1 MRKITVYL
9 SEEDIKYIDEFREVN
24 NYTSRNKALSLI
36 INEHKNRK
44 DDVIKNVPEYMAKI
58 IAEELKDEFKNI
70 KSIKGATN
78 SVNKDTQII
87 LQLLNGIYYR
97 EEYGIIPDVNKN
109 PTKPYTDSVERVE
122 TKIAREQYIKNKSL
136 D

>member
-1 MRKITVYL
+1 MKKEKTYKTL
-9 SEEDIKYIDEFREVN
+9 HLCIDEEYVELIDKVKRENFLDSRSKAVN
-24 NYTSRNKALSLI
+24 LI
-36 INEHKNRK
+36 LK
-44 DDVIKNVPEYMAKI
+44 EYAS
-58 IAEELKDEFKNI
+58 LKDPNMKNI
-70 KSIKGATN
+70 SNDMKKMKMAVN

-122 TKIAREQYIKNKSL
+122 TKIAMEQYKKNKSL